1 MIRENHLSSVEE
13 LGSPPASNLLG
24 PHARLYQVASLCNV
38 AWMCA
43 WAVIAFFRPRWY
55 KELGNDRRRRNYV
68 VGIVIGIFFKF
79 LSVPS
84 CALAAY
90 KTPAEDDVAGIRGY
104 MNEHQQICWGSRG
117 VTIILE
123 LYHFI
128 GHTELMIHH
137 GLVLVTMIVIG
148 IFNGPHRGL
157 DLSLG
162 ALVSEFPSVTFSI
175 IRGLGLLGKYP
186 TLERGLIVVGTGL
199 ILAVRVPA
207 MFICMAMLP
216 ESGLRGGPSRVVLM
230 AYSFYLVYNLHLS
243 WRRLKRAQIWQSW
256 QTGDGHWDFRIRVT
270 TRFMVSSAG
279 FMAGLAAVGLL
290 VSALAFFSMFEFATK
305 DRLMYATGLLVPAL
319 LLAVQTLQQYETFHR
334 CFTSAA
340 QQFVSVKMPKLGT
353 LSKCTVMLWMLYI
366 LGLASVGEVPEEHN
380 KHLNPVDV
388 MARSVP
394 LCKLIMTWYFWF
406 CASLALLFPMFMVRS
421 QTDTQVR
428 GTDKAEASGRK
439 RT

>member
-1 MIRENHLSSVEE
+1 MEDP
-13 LGSPPASNLLG
+13 GSPPGSNYLA
-24 PHARLYQVASLCNV
+24 PHARLYQVAALCTV

-43 WAVIAFFRPRWY
+43 WALIAFFQPAWY
-55 KELGNDRRRRNYV
+55 KTLDNDRRRKNYV
-68 VGIVIGIFFKF
+68 VGIVIGIFFKI

-90 KTPAEDDVAGIRGY
+90 MTPAEDDVAGIRGY
-104 MNEHQQICWGSRG
+104 MNEYQQICWGSRG

-128 GHTELMIHH
+128 GNTELMIHH

-148 IFNGPHRGL
+148 VFNGPHRGL

-186 TLERGLIVVGTGL
+186 TLERALIVIGTGL

-216 ESGLRGGPSRVVLM
+216 KSGLRGGPSKVVLM
-230 AYSFYLVYNLHLS
+230 AFLFYLVYNFHLS

-256 QTGDGHWDFRIRVT
+256 QTGDGSWDFGIRVT
-270 TRFMVSSAG
+270 TQFMVSSTG

-290 VSALAFFSMFEFATK
+290 GLALAFLSMFEFATK
-305 DRLMYATGLLVPAL
+305 NRLMYATSLLVPAL
-319 LLAVQTLQQYETFHR
+319 LLAVQALQRYESCHR

-340 QQFVSVKMPKLGT
+340 HHLASVKMPKLGT
-353 LSKCTVMLWMLYI
+353 FSKWAVALWVLYI
-366 LGLASVGEVPEEHN
+366 LALASVGEVPEEHN
-380 KHLNPVDV
+380 KHLNAMDIT
-388 MARSVP
+388 AHSVP
-394 LCKLIMTWYFWF
+394 FCDLIMTWYFWF
-406 CASLALLFPMFMVRS
+406 CAALVFLFPMLMVRS
-421 QTDTQVR
+421 QSDTQVR
-428 GTDKAEASGRK
+428 GRDKAGISERK
-439 RT
+439 RK